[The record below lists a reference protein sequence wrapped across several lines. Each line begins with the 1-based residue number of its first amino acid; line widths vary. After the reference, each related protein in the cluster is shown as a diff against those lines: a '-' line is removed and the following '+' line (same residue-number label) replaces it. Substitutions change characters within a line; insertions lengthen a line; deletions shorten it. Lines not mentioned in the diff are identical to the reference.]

1 MDIKQYV
8 LLSLL
13 FLLQLTFSIRVLL
26 RTHRQPA
33 SRIAWLVVINAF
45 PLVGVLAYLALGE
58 VSIGLSRMQRLK
70 VVQQYLE
77 LTQINNIPEQLPE
90 IPQRYQA
97 LFTLGQSISGFF
109 PVSGNT
115 AQLLASSEMA
125 IEQLVADIEAAQHH
139 ISILFYIWLDDN
151 SGKKVAAALGRAAQR
166 GVTCRVLIDRF
177 GSRLLLRS
185 PLWRAMREAG
195 VKLGIALPV
204 KSLLFAPLTGRLD
217 IRNHRKI
224 AVIDHHITYCG
235 SQNCADAAFTI
246 KAKYAPWVDIWVR
259 FTGSITRQNQIL
271 FANDWLLHVKED
283 TNQTLHLPLIAGSDA
298 NVIAQVI
305 GTGPTTRATATSE
318 FISQLLSAAHE
329 RIVISTPYYV
339 PDEIIQTALC
349 TAAYRGVD
357 ISIIFPARND
367 SWVVSAASRS
377 YYISLLQAGVKIYEY
392 QKGLL
397 HAKTITLDNELSF
410 IGSTNLD
417 RRSFELNYENNM
429 LIYNQ
434 AFTHDLQTRQRAYLA
449 DSQQITLEAVQA
461 WSKPKQ
467 LWNNTIAML
476 GPVL

>member
-1 MDIKQYV
+1 
-8 LLSLL
+8 
-13 FLLQLTFSIRVLL
+13 
-26 RTHRQPA
+26 
-33 SRIAWLVVINAF
+33 
-45 PLVGVLAYLALGE
+45 
-58 VSIGLSRMQRLK
+58 

-77 LTQINNIPEQLPE
+77 LTQINNIPEQPPE
-90 IPQRYQA
+90 IPPRYQA

-115 AQLLASSEMA
+115 AQLLATSETA
-125 IEQLVADIEAAQHH
+125 IEQLVADIDAAQRH

-151 SGKKVAAALGRAAQR
+151 SGKKVAEALIRAAQR

-224 AVIDHHITYCG
+224 AVIDHNITYCG
-235 SQNCADAAFTI
+235 SQNCADPAFTV

-259 FTGSITRQNQIL
+259 FTGPIARQNQIL

-283 TNQTLHLPLIAGSDA
+283 TNQKLHLPLIAGSDA

-367 SWVVSAASRS
+367 SWIVSAASRS

-434 AFTHDLQTRQRAYLA
+434 AFTHDLQTRQGAYLA

>member
-305 GTGPTTRATATSE
+305 GTGPTTRVTATSE

>member
-45 PLVGVLAYLALGE
+45 PFVGVLAYLALGE

-70 VVQQYLE
+70 SVQRCLE
-77 LTQINNIPEQLPE
+77 LAQINNIPIQPPE
-90 IPQRYQA
+90 IPIRYQA

-109 PVSGNT
+109 PVGGNT
-115 AQLLASSEMA
+115 AQLLANSEAA
-125 IEQLVADIEAAQHH
+125 IAQLVADIDAAQHH
-139 ISILFYIWLDDN
+139 ISILFYIWLNDN
-151 SGKKVAAALGRAAQR
+151 SGTQVADALVRAAQR
-166 GVTCRVLIDRF
+166 GVTCRILIDRF
-177 GSRLLLRS
+177 GSRFLLRS
-185 PLWRAMREAG
+185 PLWHKMRAAG
-195 VKLGIALPV
+195 VQLGIALPV
-204 KSLLFAPLTGRLD
+204 KSLLLAPFTGRLD

-224 AVIDHHITYCG
+224 VVIDRDITYCG
-235 SQNCADAAFTI
+235 SQNCADPAFTI

-259 FTGSITRQNQIL
+259 FTGPIASQNQIL
-271 FANDWLLHVKED
+271 FANDWLLHVNED
-283 TNQTLHLPLIAGSDA
+283 TSQQLRLPTIAGFDD

-305 GTGPTTRATATSE
+305 GTGPTMRATATSE
-318 FISQLLSAAHE
+318 FISQLLSVANYH
-329 RIVISTPYYV
+329 IFITTPYYV

-357 ISIIFPARND
+357 TSIIFPARND
-367 SWVVSAASRS
+367 SWIVSAASRS

-434 AFTHDLQTRQRAYLA
+434 AFTHDVQTRQRAYLA

-461 WSKPKQ
+461 WSKHKQ

>member
-1 MDIKQYV
+1 
-8 LLSLL
+8 
-13 FLLQLTFSIRVLL
+13 
-26 RTHRQPA
+26 
-33 SRIAWLVVINAF
+33 VINAF

-77 LTQINNIPEQLPE
+77 LTQINNIPEQPPE
-90 IPQRYQA
+90 IPPRYQA

-115 AQLLASSEMA
+115 AQLLATSETA
-125 IEQLVADIEAAQHH
+125 IEQLVADIDAAQRH

-151 SGKKVAAALGRAAQR
+151 SGKKVAEALIRAAQR

-224 AVIDHHITYCG
+224 AVIDHNITYCG
-235 SQNCADAAFTI
+235 SQNCADPAFTV

-259 FTGSITRQNQIL
+259 FTGPIARQNQIL

-283 TNQTLHLPLIAGSDA
+283 TNQKLHLPLIAGSDA

-367 SWVVSAASRS
+367 SWIVSAASRS

-434 AFTHDLQTRQRAYLA
+434 AFTHDLQTRQGAYLA

>member
-77 LTQINNIPEQLPE
+77 LTQINNIPEQPPE
-90 IPQRYQA
+90 IPPRYQA

-109 PVSGNT
+109 PVGGNT
-115 AQLLASSEMA
+115 AQLLATSEAA

-259 FTGSITRQNQIL
+259 FTGPITRQNQIL

>member
-8 LLSLL
+8 LLSLI

-77 LTQINNIPEQLPE
+77 LTQINNIPEQPPE
-90 IPQRYQA
+90 IPPRYQA

-115 AQLLASSEMA
+115 AQLLATSETA
-125 IEQLVADIEAAQHH
+125 IEQLVADIDVAQRH

-151 SGKKVAAALGRAAQR
+151 SGKKVADALVRAAQR
-166 GVTCRVLIDRF
+166 GLTCRVLIDRF

-224 AVIDHHITYCG
+224 AVIDHNITYCG
-235 SQNCADAAFTI
+235 SQNCADPAFKV

-259 FTGSITRQNQIL
+259 FTGPIARQNQIL

-283 TNQTLHLPLIAGSDA
+283 TNQKLHLPLIAGSDA

-367 SWVVSAASRS
+367 SWIVSAASRS

-434 AFTHDLQTRQRAYLA
+434 AFTHDLQTRQNAYLA

>member
-77 LTQINNIPEQLPE
+77 LTQINNIPEQPPE
-90 IPQRYQA
+90 IPPRYQA

-115 AQLLASSEMA
+115 AQLLATSETA
-125 IEQLVADIEAAQHH
+125 IEQLVADIDAAQRH

-151 SGKKVAAALGRAAQR
+151 SGKKVAEALIRAAQR

-224 AVIDHHITYCG
+224 AVIDHNITYCG
-235 SQNCADAAFTI
+235 SQNCADPAFTV

-259 FTGSITRQNQIL
+259 FTGPIARQNQIL

-283 TNQTLHLPLIAGSDA
+283 TNQKLHLPLIAGSDA

-367 SWVVSAASRS
+367 SWIVSAASRS

-434 AFTHDLQTRQRAYLA
+434 AFTHDLQTRQGAYLA